1 MHTPR
6 GVLKNVFGYDSFR
19 RGQEEIINE
28 MLSGRDVLG
37 VMPTGAGKSVC
48 YQIPAILS
56 GGVSIVIS
64 PLISLMKDQV
74 DALRSSGVNAAA
86 INSAMDWNDV
96 RSVLRSAR
104 AGKTPLLYIAPERLD
119 GEGFREFL
127 SSLDV
132 SLVVIDEAHCVS
144 HWGHDFRPS
153 YLAIAPA
160 IDSLPKRP
168 AVAAFTATATEEVKT
183 DIIKQLAMNSPFVLT
198 TGFDRE
204 NLFFQVE
211 HPGEKMS
218 FLLAYAKNFPDMPG
232 IVYCSTRK
240 NTESVCQK
248 LVASGV
254 KAVRYHAGLNDVDR
268 LTNQEDFI
276 YDRATVMVATNA
288 FGMGID
294 KSNVRYVIHYN
305 MPGSIDSYYQEAG
318 RAGRDGSPADCIL
331 LYGGED
337 KATITYLISQG
348 EDKNTKETAFRKL
361 RQMIGYCHTSGCLRR
376 HILNYFGEGSSRGE
390 CGNCGNCRSVAE
402 RHDITIEAQKIMSC
416 VYRAE
421 EKTGGKK
428 YGSQI
433 IADILRGHCSN
444 ASRREQVMRFGLDTI
459 STWGIMKDTA
469 ARDITYIIDFLVAEG
484 YLMFNEFGALSFTE
498 RSLPFLKS
506 RTRLLMRRH
515 ESVQKSKSERVP
527 DKTAEKRGFFSGGL
541 IEIFRKAR
549 AIGKRAVFSE
559 ELFETLRKMR
569 RELAAS
575 EGVPPYVVFSD
586 KTLQAMCEALPSDE
600 DEMLSISGVGRV
612 KFEKYGH
619 KFMDAIREWRE
630 KQNPADEA

>member
-6 GVLKNVFGYDSFR
+6 AVLKNVFGYDSFR

-48 YQIPAILS
+48 YQIPAIMS

-74 DALRSSGVNAAA
+74 DALRSSGINAAA
-86 INSAMDWNDV
+86 INSAMDWDDV
-96 RSVLRSAR
+96 RSVLWSAR

-127 SSLDV
+127 SSLNV
-132 SLVVIDEAHCVS
+132 NIVVVDEAHCVS
-144 HWGHDFRPS
+144 QWGHDFRPS

-160 IDSLPKRP
+160 IGSLSRRP
-168 AVAAFTATATEEVKT
+168 AVAAFTATATEEVKA
-183 DIIKQLAMNSPFVLT
+183 DIIRQLAMDSPFVLT

-211 HPGEKMS
+211 HPDDKMS
-218 FLLAYAKNFPDMPG
+218 FLLDYTQKFPDMPG

-240 NTESVCQK
+240 KTESVCRE
-248 LVASGV
+248 LVACGI
-254 KAVRYHAGLNDVDR
+254 KAVRYHAGLDDAEK
-268 LTNQEDFI
+268 LKNQEDFI

-305 MPGSIDSYYQEAG
+305 MPGSIENYYQEAG

-331 LYGGED
+331 LYGAED
-337 KATITYLISQG
+337 KSTITYLIMQG
-348 EDKNTKETAFRKL
+348 EDKSTRETSFRKM
-361 RQMIGYCHTSGCLRR
+361 RQMLDYCHTSGCLRR
-376 HILNYFGEGSSRGE
+376 RILNYFGEPFQRGE
-390 CGNCGNCRSVAE
+390 CGECGNCRSVTE
-402 RHDITIEAQKIMSC
+402 RRDITIEAQKIMSC
-416 VYRAE
+416 VYRAA

-428 YGSQI
+428 YGPHV

-444 ASRREQVMRFGLDTI
+444 ASRKEQVTRFGLDAI

-469 ARDITYIIDFLVAEG
+469 ARDIAYIINFLAAEG
-484 YLMFNEFGALSFTE
+484 YLVSDEFGALSFTE
-498 RSLPFLKS
+498 RSFPFLKNK
-506 RTRLLMRRH
+506 TRLLMRRH
-515 ESVQKSKSERVP
+515 ESGQKPKHERVP
-527 DKTAEKRGFFSGGL
+527 DKTDAKRGFFSGGVIDTL
-541 IEIFRKAR
+541 LKTVS
-549 AIGKRAVFSE
+549 GKKRAVFSG
-559 ELFETLRKMR
+559 ELFEALRKLR
-569 RELAAS
+569 WEFAAS

-586 KTLQAMCEALPSDE
+586 KTLQAMCDALPSDE
-600 DEMLSISGVGRV
+600 YEMLSVPGVGRV

-619 KFMDAIREWRE
+619 KFMEAIREWRE
-630 KQNPADEA
+630 R